1 MKKLLILTLAL
12 LLMIPAF
19 VACNSGAGTDD
30 NGKEIPENITF
41 EYLDISITLPG
52 DFMEGTR
59 QGIQCYSNDDYAIR
73 CYAVAKSSI
82 TPNEGYEFPSLETF
96 VTMSGILKAEDLSFK
111 DNDGYL
117 SLDYETTSD
126 NISKIFAVDHDGDKQ
141 YMVFFETDKYF
152 WFMSF
157 YSTTVSYD
165 EVKTQA
171 AAWIDTIEISTGAA
185 E

>member
-19 VACNSGAGTDD
+19 VACNNAGTGT
-30 NGKEIPENITF
+30 NEEVPENVTF
-41 EYLDISITLPG
+41 DYLDMSITLPG
-52 DFMEGTR
+52 DFEEGTR
-59 QGIQCYSNDDYAIR
+59 KGIQCYSNEDYAIR
-73 CYAVAKSSI
+73 SYSVSKSSI

-96 VTMSGILKAEDLSFK
+96 VKMSGILKAENIELK

-117 SLDYETTSD
+117 STDYETTSD
-126 NISKIFAVDHDGDKQ
+126 NISSIFSVDHDGDKQ
-141 YMVFFETDKYF
+141 YMIFFETDKYF

-157 YSTTVSYD
+157 YSSTVSYD
-165 EVKTQA
+165 KVKTQA
-171 AAWIDTIEISTGAA
+171 AAWIDTIEISTGEA